1 MTDQRF
7 DGHTINLY
15 FDDEHWLAHFVEMP
29 EISAFSSSPENALR
43 ELQIAWELVKTDYI
57 EQGEAVPLVSHLERK
72 AA

>member
-1 MTDQRF
+1 MTDQYF

-29 EISAFSSSPENALR
+29 EIAAFSSTPENTLR

-57 EQGEAVPLVSHLERK
+57 EQSESVPLDSHVKRK
-72 AA
+72 AT

>member
-1 MTDQRF
+1 MTDQYF

-29 EISAFSSSPENALR
+29 EISAFSSTPENALR
-43 ELQIAWELVKTDYI
+43 ELQIAWELVKADCI
-57 EQGEAVPLVSHLERK
+57 EQGESIPLGSQFERK